1 MSTDRPRT
9 NDPDDWRDCRPP
21 QDEGGC
27 DPSSSIDERKCRDAG
42 LTAQLEYTKA
52 HSEALEA
59 ARDAYAQARTDYREH
74 RHEAALKVQDMKHQV
89 KHLLERIR
97 CLIEQDRVIRCLDQA
112 FCEVEGQLDCCEGP
126 LGCCVQTIEF
136 DPVPPE
142 SYRKLQRRIAHY
154 QAYVDSAKAC
164 FDVLVLEPG
173 KLTERVDAAKADLDA
188 IMAALADDAAKIDLK
203 KQYATALVLKRRLE
217 RIWLGYADNA
227 AYVDCLCLALT
238 TWSAGVEAVSLLTGA
253 QAMQDCQRAAAKA
266 WCEKLTAAPVVEI
279 LVIYDRLCGSDKP
292 CASDKPSGS
301 DDSDE
306 PDDPEHEH
314 PEDCGCGH
322 HHHGSKDPES
332 DDSGDCGCGHHHHNH
347 HEPKEPDPA
356 QTAS

>member
-1 MSTDRPRT
+1 
-9 NDPDDWRDCRPP
+9 
-21 QDEGGC
+21 
-27 DPSSSIDERKCRDAG
+27 

-52 HSEALEA
+52 HSDALEA

-142 SYRKLQRRIAHY
+142 NYRKLQRRIAHY

-188 IMAALADDAAKIDLK
+188 ILAALADDAAKIDLK

-306 PDDPEHEH
+306 PDDPEHDH

-322 HHHGSKDPES
+322 HHHGTKDPGS
-332 DDSGDCGCGHHHHNH
+332 DDADDCGCGHHHHNH
-347 HEPKEPDPA
+347 NEPKQPDPA